1 MSRTAIHLKDP
12 TQLQK
17 DAQLTCPYVHAIPL
31 TQRELSLDDARETG
45 SFFQKRKRV
54 DLALYGFHPIPAG
67 GSPVTNELV
76 NELREQLG
84 I

>member
-1 MSRTAIHLKDP
+1 MSGITIHLKDP
-12 TQLQK
+12 TQLQR
-17 DAQLTCPYVHAIPL
+17 DANLTCPYVHAIPL

-45 SFFQKRKRV
+45 SLFQKHKRV
-54 DLALYGFHPIPAG
+54 DLALYGFHPIRAG

-76 NELREQLG
+76 NQLREELG